1 MIKVRMETIDSHR
14 IMVELTKDDL
24 VNLNITYE
32 EMDYS
37 NIETRRVIWTLL
49 DEARRTLGCDID
61 PSGKLTVEAIPAPD
75 GGCFLQFT
83 VPKVH
88 VAKTARSKSEDIL
101 ICEFNSADDL
111 LQASRRIL
119 TDEIDSE
126 LYMSHDEKQYRL
138 IVYSHSDNENTALI
152 LSEHGKVCGED
163 ELCASFTR
171 EHFVLVCEYKAL
183 TKLRLYN
190 KANKP

>member
-1 MIKVRMETIDSHR
+1 MRMETIDSHR
-14 IMVELTKDDL
+14 IMIELTKDDL
-24 VNLNITYE
+24 INLNITYE
-32 EMDYS
+32 EMDYG

-49 DEARRTLGCDID
+49 DEARKTLGCDID
-61 PSGKLTVEAIPAPD
+61 PSGRLTVEAIPAPD

-88 VAKTARSKSEDIL
+88 VAKNARSMSENVL
-101 ICEFNSADDL
+101 IYEFNSADDL

-119 TDEIDSE
+119 TDDIESE
-126 LYMSHDEKQYRL
+126 LYMSSDEKRYRL
-138 IVYSHSDNENTALI
+138 IVYLYSDSENTALI
-152 LSEHGKVCGED
+152 LSEHGKICGED
-163 ELCASFTR
+163 ELCAAFTR

-183 TKLRLYN
+183 TKLRIYN

>member
-1 MIKVRMETIDSHR
+1 MRMETIDSHR

-24 VNLNITYE
+24 IKLNITYE

-88 VAKTARSKSEDIL
+88 FAKTARLKHENIL
-101 ICEFNSADDL
+101 IYEFNTADDL
-111 LQASRRIL
+111 LQSSRRIL

-126 LYMSHDEKQYRL
+126 LYMSPDERKYRL
-138 IVYSHSDNENTALI
+138 IVYPHYGSENTALI
-152 LSEHGKVCGED
+152 LSEHGKSCGED
-163 ELCASFTR
+163 EVCAAFTR
-171 EHFVLVCEYKAL
+171 EHFILVCGCNAIS
-183 TKLRLYN
+183 KLRHY
-190 KANKP
+190 K